1 LTAGETTVST
11 ILPAGARAPAKRA
24 QGWVGS
30 DLMLVAKAESRL
42 AAAFWD
48 ASLVSAALAVF
59 ALIIAACGLDPV
71 LRHTPAPAW
80 IVLLILFW
88 AIYQIFWCMAG
99 LDTPGTRAAGLQ
111 LLTYRGNRADS
122 GIRIRRILGAALMG
136 AGIVPL
142 AAACLRSPSVCALDV
157 WTRTYFSPLRGPLL
171 R

>member
-1 LTAGETTVST
+1 
-11 ILPAGARAPAKRA
+11 
-24 QGWVGS
+24 
-30 DLMLVAKAESRL
+30 MLVAKPESRL

-48 ASLVSAALAVF
+48 GLLVSAALAMF
-59 ALIIAACGLDPV
+59 AIVIAACGLDPV
-71 LRHTPAPAW
+71 LRQTPIPAW

-88 AIYQIFWCMAG
+88 AIYQIFWCLAG

-111 LLTYRGNRADS
+111 LLTYRGNRAGS

-142 AAACLRSPSVCALDV
+142 AAACLRYPNLCALDV
-157 WTRTYFSPLRGPLL
+157 WTRTYFSPRRGPLF